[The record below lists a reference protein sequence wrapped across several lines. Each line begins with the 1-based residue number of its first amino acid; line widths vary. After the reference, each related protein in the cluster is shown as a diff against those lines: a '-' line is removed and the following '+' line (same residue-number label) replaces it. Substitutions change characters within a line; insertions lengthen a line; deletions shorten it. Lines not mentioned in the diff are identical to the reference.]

1 MIRHDLIRPELL
13 GARLKNARNVMRLTQ
28 EAAAAALGMAR
39 TTIVA
44 IEAGKRQIVPVE
56 LRAFAELYSVSEVD
70 LLAEDRGAPE
80 LEVYFRS
87 GPASKKAEA
96 ETATAVMLNHLMRS
110 TLELE
115 DMLESRLAKADLP
128 NLSFNRDDPI
138 DQQAE
143 DAAMTVRQRLG
154 IGIGPVQD
162 LMSIMEFDLGLRVF
176 ERPLPSTIS
185 GAIAFDSSVGG
196 FVLLNSK
203 HPHSRRRMTAAH
215 EISHACRGKAGV
227 CILLADEKLDDR
239 EDKFCDAFARSFLM
253 PAAAVRK
260 KAADLRAI
268 SGSFSVRN
276 VLTMA
281 IYFNVSIEAMVRRME
296 NLGMIKQGMY
306 ESLKRQGIGTKHLEM
321 IRSDLAFT
329 EEPQTF
335 TPRTLLLAGVAYDR
349 ELVTEQQIA
358 SMLEL
363 DLVTVRDA
371 LSRYTDSM
379 SENI

>member
-1 MIRHDLIRPELL
+1 MIRHDLIRPEVL
-13 GARLKNARNVMRLTQ
+13 GARLKNARNVKRFTQ
-28 EAAAAALGMAR
+28 EAAANALGMAR

-44 IEAGKRQIVPVE
+44 IEAGKRPVVPAE
-56 LRAFAELYSVSEVD
+56 LRALAGLYSISEVD
-70 LLAEDRGAPE
+70 LLSEDRGAPE
-80 LEVYFRS
+80 LEVHFRS
-87 GPASKKAEA
+87 GPSSKKAEA
-96 ETATAVMLNHLMRS
+96 EIETAAMLNHLMRA

-128 NLSFNRDDPI
+128 AFFFNRDDPI

-143 DAAMTVRQRLG
+143 DAAMAMRQRLG
-154 IGIGPVQD
+154 IGMGPVQD
-162 LMSIMEFDLGLRVF
+162 LLSIMEFDLGLRVF

-185 GAIAFDSSVGG
+185 GAIAFDSSIGG

-203 HPHSRRRMTAAH
+203 HPTSRRRMTAAH
-215 EISHACRGKAGV
+215 EISHACQGKPGV
-227 CILLADEKLDDR
+227 SILLADDKFDDR

-276 VLTMA
+276 VLMMA

-296 NLGMIKQGMY
+296 GLGVLKQGIY
-306 ESLKRQGIGTKHLEM
+306 ESLKRQGMGTRHLEM
-321 IRSDLAFT
+321 TRDELDLPQ
-329 EEPQTF
+329 EVQTF

-349 ELVTEQQIA
+349 ELVTEQQLA

-371 LSRYTDSM
+371 LSNYSDSM
-379 SENI
+379 NENS